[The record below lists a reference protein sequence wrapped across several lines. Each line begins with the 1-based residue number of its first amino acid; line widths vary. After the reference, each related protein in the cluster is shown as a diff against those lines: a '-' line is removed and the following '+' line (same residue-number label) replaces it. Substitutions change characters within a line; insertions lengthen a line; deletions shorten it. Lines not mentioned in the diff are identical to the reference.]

1 MVHFNNN
8 FVSATLSFSIATTSV
23 MCSVGP
29 AAAQQAPPFLN
40 QVPATPNFA
49 FLEAGPQDPPN
60 ATTQGIPS
68 AASQGDASHQSYN
81 TGEGPRAEPVTF
93 SNLTTEQNGNGMNLP
108 LTRNAVLSPGPG
120 LGPGLPPT
128 SLDSFVTNA
137 GGQAELIYGDEGT
150 DSIPPY
156 FEFDQ
161 THRIIRGINGIDY
174 QGLTT
179 GHGSMLPNAWGGDE
193 FVKTEPFTFSG
204 P

>member
-1 MVHFNNN
+1 MIYPKNSFANATFN
-8 FVSATLSFSIATTSV
+8 FSIATTFAA
-23 MCSVGP
+23 CTIGP

-40 QVPATPNFA
+40 QMQATPNFA
-49 FLEAGPQDPPN
+49 FLEPGPQAAP
-60 ATTQGIPS
+60 AAAAQGIPT
-68 AASQGDASHQSYN
+68 AAAQGDESHQSYN
-81 TGEGPRAEPVTF
+81 TGEGPQAEPVTF
-93 SNLTTEQNGNGMNLP
+93 SNPTTQQNGNGINLP
-108 LTRNAVLSPGPG
+108 LTRTAVLSPNLG

-137 GGQAELIYGDEGT
+137 GGQAELIYGDEGV

-161 THRIIRGINGIDY
+161 SHRIIRGINGIDF

-179 GHGSMLPNAWGGDE
+179 DHGSMLPNAWGGDE